1 MICSLFFRE
10 LLHQTEKSV
19 YCSLYYRIVTP
30 TSYITLP
37 FNTKTVETMSPT
49 VKTNW
54 DGTERRKPNSC
65 RRKSERRSPLERR
78 YDRRE
83 GAQKKNRTFYGW
95 LRSLIKARLGVDRR
109 KYIDQR
115 VVADRRNP
123 APRSM
128 LTKEELADLLK

>member
-1 MICSLFFRE
+1 
-10 LLHQTEKSV
+10 
-19 YCSLYYRIVTP
+19 
-30 TSYITLP
+30 
-37 FNTKTVETMSPT
+37 MSPT

-65 RRKSERRSPLERR
+65 RRNCERRSTLERR

-83 GAQKKNRTFYGW
+83 GAQKTNRTFYGW
-95 LRSLIKARLGVDRR
+95 LRSLVKARLGVDRR

-123 APRSM
+123 SPRSM

>member
-1 MICSLFFRE
+1 MNPP
-10 LLHQTEKSV
+10 V
-19 YCSLYYRIVTP
+19 Y
-30 TSYITLP
+30 
-37 FNTKTVETMSPT
+37 N
-49 VKTNW
+49 NW

-65 RRKSERRSPLERR
+65 RRNAERRSSRERR
-78 YDRRE
+78 HDRRE
-83 GAQKKNRTFYGW
+83 GTQKNNRGFYGW

-123 APRSM
+123 TPRSM